1 MKTIEDGCAPL
12 EDMAQASKAQ
22 RIECVSFE
30 AFIVASDGTKRQ
42 IHAAHDFHAAALAG
56 MSPDE
61 AKQHAATVARS
72 GQVTG
77 DITIAGHLEPA
88 PRRRKNPLL
97 ALMSL
102 GLICP
107 WDSAPW
113 CVPYAERQRE
123 RAPSLIERVDRQLPR
138 VALPPERP
146 SKRAR
151 RRARGK
157 EGRRG

>member
-1 MKTIEDGCAPL
+1 MKTIKDGCAPL
-12 EDMAQASKAQ
+12 EDMARASKAQ
-22 RIECVSFE
+22 RIEGVSFE

-42 IHAAHDFHAAALAG
+42 IRGSQDLHAAVIAG

-61 AKQHAATVARS
+61 ARQHVALAS
-72 GQVTG
+72 GAREVTG
-77 DITIAGHLEPA
+77 DITITGHLEPA

-97 ALMSL
+97 ALMAL
-102 GLICP
+102 GLP
-107 WDSAPW
+107 GLWDSAPW
-113 CVPYAERQRE
+113 CVPYAERERE

-157 EGRRG
+157 EGRR